1 MPTPKLQP
9 SRALVVIPSN
19 NANVPT
25 PNLLVSGTTTSAVTT
40 QLIDTAAN
48 FIVTTS
54 TGVQYKVNVGDIIY
68 FAGAAVTIAQVINAT
83 TLLLNTTVSLGS
95 GAVYSIYQQGA
106 QTGIG
111 NQGAVLYIGGAGDIA
126 VTTSGNDIV
135 TFIGIQAGT
144 FFPVNIVKVNAT
156 GTSCTGIIALW

>member
-1 MPTPKLQP
+1 MPAQKLQP

-19 NANVPT
+19 NANIPT
-25 PNLLVSGTTTSAVTT
+25 PNLLASGTTTSAVTT

-68 FAGAAVTIAQVINAT
+68 FAGTAVTIAKVINAT

-95 GAVYSIYQQGA
+95 GAVYSIYQEGP
-106 QTGIG
+106 QTGLN
-111 NQGAVLYIGGAGDIA
+111 NQGCVLYVGTGGNIK

-135 TFIGIQAGT
+135 TFVNVQDGT
-144 FFPVNIVKVNAT
+144 FFPINVIKVFET
-156 GTSCTGIIALW
+156 GTTATNIIALW